1 MFFRKFEAHGKA
13 MPIAMV
19 LGVEPVA
26 SLLGSTP
33 LLYGMNEA
41 EAAGGLRQ
49 EPVTMVKCETV
60 DLEVPST
67 AEIVIEGE
75 VLPGRRVD
83 EGPFGEYTGHSAHD
97 EPTPVIKVNCITHRR
112 NPIQT
117 MANMGKPW
125 DDCSVPMSI
134 SASAMMSRV
143 LRDHGVP
150 FKAVYARAPLTCAII
165 SAPSIPGLAKRI
177 VSVLSG
183 GWRTGMQYYI
193 LVEEDVDVTD
203 LEDVWWAICTRMHPK
218 NGVEVIEGV
227 GANTLIPFVAPEERK
242 VHETY
247 AGVFHAGFPPHWSPE
262 YRKRHCLTVDFKSAW
277 PEEIQKKVLDRWFG
291 DYGFKPE
298 KG

>member
-1 MFFRKFEAHGKA
+1 

-19 LGVEPVA
+19 LGAEPVS

-33 LLYGMNEA
+33 LLYGMNEVDV
-41 EAAGGLRQ
+41 AGGLRQ

-75 VLPGRRVD
+75 VIPGRRVD

-97 EPTPVIKVNCITHRR
+97 EPTPVVKVNCITHRK

-134 SASAMMSRV
+134 SASAMMGRI
-143 LRDHGVP
+143 LRDNGVP
-150 FKAVYARAPLTCAII
+150 FKAVYARAPLTCTVI
-165 SAPSIPGLAKRI
+165 SLPSRPGLAQK
-177 VSVLSG
+177 VLSILGG

-203 LEDVWWAICTRMHPK
+203 LEEVWWAICTRMHPR
-218 NGVEVIEGV
+218 NGISVIEGV
-227 GANTLIPFVAPEERK
+227 GANTLIPFVTPEERK
-242 VHETY
+242 LHESVT
-247 AGVFHAGFPPHWSPE
+247 GVLDARFPSHWTPE
-262 YRKRHCLTVDFKSAW
+262 FRKRHCQTVDLKSAW
-277 PEEIQKKVLDRWFG
+277 PEEVQKRVEERWTG
-291 DYGFKPE
+291 DYGLK
-298 KG
+298 K